1 MKKKL
6 ILVISFILVATI
18 LLYLFWNKNNQVD
31 LTIKNVNAE
40 LNGRI
45 LIQAEYGDQKE
56 TIKEIKSG
64 DLTINKEYHSISN
77 YDFKGDCRINL
88 IYKDVNNKIQ
98 KVSVAPYVTHK
109 TSKVELKISL
119 SEENGFIFA
128 DINSK
133 TPNSNKNS
141 KEKLEKL
148 GD

>member
-6 ILVISFILVATI
+6 ILVISLILVASI
-18 LLYLFWNKNNQVD
+18 LLLLFWNRSNQVD
-31 LTIKNVNAE
+31 LTIKNVNAD

-45 LIQAEYGDQKE
+45 IIQTDYGDQRE

-64 DLTINKEYHSISN
+64 GLTINKEYHSISN

-88 IYKDVNNKIQ
+88 IYRNVNNKNQTVI
-98 KVSVAPYVTHK
+98 VVPYVTHK

-133 TPNSNKNS
+133 TPNTNKNF
-141 KEKLEKL
+141 KEKL